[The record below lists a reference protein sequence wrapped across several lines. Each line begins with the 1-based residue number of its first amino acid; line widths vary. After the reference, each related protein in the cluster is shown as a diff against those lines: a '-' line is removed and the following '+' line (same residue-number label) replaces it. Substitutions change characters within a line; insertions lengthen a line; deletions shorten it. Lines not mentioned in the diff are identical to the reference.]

1 MGYIFGLIGYP
12 AKHSRSPWIH
22 HHFLE
27 QQHESGVYRI
37 FETSPADLQS
47 TLASMKQLQIDGFN
61 VTVPYK
67 EDILQ
72 YLDKLDPY
80 AKKVGAVNTV
90 LYQDGEWIGYNT
102 DGKGF
107 VRSLLEAYPNVD
119 LSSSKALCI
128 GAGGAARG
136 IYTALL
142 EEDMQRVDIANRT
155 PERANTIVE
164 LNDQEI
170 PSRAISLGEA
180 EKSLEQYDIIV
191 QTTSVGMPPNDHQ
204 QIISLTNVKKGAIVA
219 DIVYKPFETIFLQD
233 AKQKG
238 AHILHGHGMLIYQAA
253 LAYEKWT
260 NTTIQADE
268 LLGKFEQQLK
278 GDDAC

>member
-1 MGYIFGLIGYP
+1 MGYLFGLIGYP

-22 HHFLE
+22 HHFLD
-27 QQHESGVYRI
+27 QQHERGLYRI

-47 TLASMKQLQIDGFN
+47 TLSSMKQLQVDGFN

-72 YLDKLDPY
+72 YVDTLDPY
-80 AKKVGAVNTV
+80 AEKVGAVNTV

-107 VRSLLEAYPNVD
+107 VRSLLEAYPEVD
-119 LSSSKALCI
+119 LSSCKALCI
-128 GAGGAARG
+128 GAGGASRG

-142 EEDMQRVDIANRT
+142 EKNMTRVDIANRT
-155 PERANTIVE
+155 PERANTIVA
-164 LNDQEI
+164 LNDQHT
-170 PSRAISLGEA
+170 PSLAISLEEA

-191 QTTSVGMPPNDHQ
+191 QTTSVGMPPNDDQ
-204 QIISLTNVKKGAIVA
+204 QIISLANVKKGAIVA
-219 DIVYKPFETIFLQD
+219 DIVYKPFETVFLED

-238 AHILHGHGMLIYQAA
+238 ARVLHGHGMLIYQAA
-253 LAYEKWT
+253 LAYEIWT

-268 LLGKFEQQLK
+268 LLRKFEQQLK
-278 GDDAC
+278 GDETC